1 MLHNSREAVND
12 MRKSRLLI
20 GAVSLVALFAMAMT
34 SVSTHPPTSITLVY
48 ELSSHT
54 LSVTVFHSVADP
66 NTHYIEY
73 VTINKNGAFETDR
86 NYTSQASAQAYL
98 DVFNIDAV
106 QGDVLQVTVYC
117 NQGGQMT
124 DQVTVSG
131 GLQTQPQPDIPGFP
145 IGALVLGILIALG
158 LTLLRRKSQSTSKLI
173 KKT

>member
-1 MLHNSREAVND
+1 
-12 MRKSRLLI
+12 MRKSRILI
-20 GAVSLVALFAMAMT
+20 GAVSLVALFAMTMT
-34 SVSTHPPTSITLVY
+34 SVSAHPPTSITLVY

-54 LSVTVFHSVADP
+54 LSVTVFHAVGDP
-66 NTHYIEY
+66 NSHYIEY

-106 QGDVLQVTVYC
+106 QGDVLQVTAYC
-117 NQGGQMT
+117 NQGGQIT

-131 GLQTQPQPDIPGFP
+131 GIQTQPQPDIPGFP
-145 IGALVLGILIALG
+145 IGAIALG
-158 LTLLRRKSQSTSKLI
+158 LIVAIGITLLRRKSQSTSKPI